1 MIPKSQIGHFNKYNN
16 ILKLQF
22 ESIMIFLTVDY
33 QGFH

>member
-22 ESIMIFLTVDY
+22 ESIMIFLAVDY